1 MSQELKDRLTRIIA
15 MCEGNSGVCNDIRFE
30 ASMALQAVESQ
41 TVAVIVPP
49 IEWEQDWEDER
60 WWYGKRQDSK
70 YSIKVF
76 GSKII
81 ARHGSDILFE
91 ELTTSK
97 DAAKAACQIHKQSQ
111 VDKAIEG
118 CNVRPWVDPQGFV
131 DGWMF
136 PHIPKEEAQ
145 QNPAKKS

>member
-1 MSQELKDRLTRIIA
+1 MSTEIKDRLTRIIG

-41 TVAVIVPP
+41 TVAVIAPA
-49 IEWEQDWEDER
+49 IEWGEWREIENDFYKPSNKGYTLVRRFASDVIR
-60 WWYGKRQDSK
+60 VHLVGRN
-70 YSIKVF
+70 SID
-76 GSKII
+76 GSE
-81 ARHGSDILFE
+81 E
-91 ELTTSK
+91 ELM
-97 DAAKAACQIHKQSQ
+97 AACQAHLQAQ
-111 VDKAIEG
+111 VNAALEG
-118 CNVRPWVDPQGFV
+118 CNVRPWVDPQRLV